1 MNNGNINNFRDM
13 IEKSNKI
20 KYTKSKSKILFET
33 LFNTPFSKIINENTF
48 KYKLNIPENQS
59 KKIFEDLIDF
69 KVFKIEEDVME
80 SWEENKGTD
89 IEEDYSLF
97 FKVNGYIPSELQRD
111 LKIDLKKRKKF
122 FDGFRYED

>member
-20 KYTKSKSKILFET
+20 KYTKEKTKVLFES
-33 LFNTPFSKIINENTF
+33 LFNTPFSKIINESTF

-59 KKIFEDLIDF
+59 KKIFDDLIDF
-69 KVFKIEEDVME
+69 KVFKIDEDVIE
-80 SWEENKGTD
+80 GWEENKGTE

-97 FKVNGYIPSELQRD
+97 FKVDGHIPSELQRD
-111 LKIDLKKRKKF
+111 LKVDLKGLKKF